1 MSTKRFDFL
10 IIYIVMITTLETEKI
25 VGIYKIINKVNG
37 KYYVGSSNNIHKRW
51 NEHKKTLIKNTHHSR
66 YLQRSWNKYG
76 PESFDFVIIEPN
88 INEKDLLITEQ
99 KYLDISSN
107 EKDKCLNLSYLAGK
121 VEMNEETRKK
131 ISKSNMGKKLSEET
145 KQKLRESSMGKKRS
159 EETKQKL
166 RELNIG
172 KYAGEKHYLYG
183 KHLSEETK
191 QKLRE
196 CNLGKHHTEEAKRKI
211 SKKLKGK
218 YVGSLSA
225 AYGRRHTDEWKNKM
239 KERFRGTNHPRLD
252 KTVYTFININTNETF
267 TGIRFDFIKK
277 YNLEHS
283 VGNVG
288 NVIKR
293 KRKSVKGW
301 SLVQ

>member
-145 KQKLRESSMGKKRS
+145 KQKLRESSMGKKQS

-211 SKKLKGK
+211 GEASKKL
-218 YVGSLSA
+218 VGIKNHR
-225 AYGRRHTDEWKNKM
+225 YGTHHTDEWKMSMSK
-239 KERFRGTNHPRLD
+239 KVSETLKD
-252 KTVYTFININTNETF
+252 KTIYTFININTNETF
-267 TGIRFDFIKK
+267 TGIRFDFYTK
-277 YNLEHS
+277 YNLCE
-283 VGNVG
+283 GNVSD
-288 NVIKR
+288 VIKG